1 MARPVVTLLT
11 DFGLE
16 DSYVGA
22 MKGVILSLCPE
33 AQLVDLSHQVPP
45 QDVRKGALLLASA
58 FAYFPAGTVHLAVV
72 DPGVG
77 AERRPVAVQGCGH
90 LFVAPDNGLLT
101 LVLDRLDPEGVTSG
115 NTEGRPV
122 LSTMRA
128 VHLTE
133 QGFWRQPLSR
143 TFHGRDL
150 FGPVAAHLANGVPL
164 EQLGRPVSALRV
176 LPLPRPHRQADSSI
190 AGCVLDVD
198 RFGNL
203 VTNIRSV
210 DLSSENV
217 QVEIAGRRI
226 HGLSESYAAGTGLLA
241 VINSGGYLEVA
252 LTNGSAAR
260 ELGVGRDEPVVVRP
274 RVWRPSR
281 AKGRAPTQG

>member
-16 DSYVGA
+16 DTYVGA
-22 MKGVILSLCPE
+22 MKGVILSLCPD
-33 AQLVDLSHQVPP
+33 AQLIDLSHQVPP

-58 FAYFPAGTVHLAVV
+58 FTFFPAGTVHLAVV

-77 AERRPVAVQGCGH
+77 TERRPIAMQGGGYY
-90 LFVAPDNGLLT
+90 FVAPDNGLLT
-101 LVLDRLDPEGVTSG
+101 LVLDHLDPEGAASG
-115 NTEGRPV
+115 RAVERS
-122 LSTMRA
+122 LSPAVRA

-133 QGFWRQPLSR
+133 SRFWRQPLSG

-164 EQLGRPVSALRV
+164 EHLGRPVSTLRV
-176 LPLPRPHRQADSSI
+176 LSLPRPQRQHDGSI

-203 VTNIRSV
+203 TTNIRGD
-210 DLSSENV
+210 DLPSADIE
-217 QVEIAGRRI
+217 VEIAGRRI
-226 HGLSESYAAGTGLLA
+226 SRLSRSYAGGAGLLA
-241 VINSGGYLEVA
+241 TINSGGYLEIAV
-252 LTNGSAAR
+252 TNGSAAQ
-260 ELGVGRDEPVVVRP
+260 ELGAGRDAPIVVRP
-274 RVWRPSR
+274 R
-281 AKGRAPTQG
+281 A